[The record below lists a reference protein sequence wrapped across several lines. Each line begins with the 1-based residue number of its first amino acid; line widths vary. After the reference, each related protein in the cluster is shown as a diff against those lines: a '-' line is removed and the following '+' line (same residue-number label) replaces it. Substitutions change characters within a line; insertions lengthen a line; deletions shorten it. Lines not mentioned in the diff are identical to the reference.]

1 MTKKIKGVLRG
12 FSPKQSFGK
21 REVLGEGKTFDLTKG
36 CPSPKNKEE
45 DVEIKAFLEYIC
57 KQEPVDIF
65 TDKISTIIDNIKQQE
80 TNKREYESM
89 NIHDQDTFR
98 RGKQEGLQEGLEQ
111 GVRQGIQQG
120 IQQGKQE
127 GAFDKAI
134 QTAKNLLAMNLTITQ
149 IVQATNLPLETVE
162 QLEKEIRLGN
172 YVL

>member
-1 MTKKIKGVLRG
+1 
-12 FSPKQSFGK
+12 
-21 REVLGEGKTFDLTKG
+21 
-36 CPSPKNKEE
+36 
-45 DVEIKAFLEYIC
+45 LEYIC
-57 KQEPVDIF
+57 KQEPVDNF

-120 IQQGKQE
+120 
-127 GAFDKAI
+127 AFDKAI

-162 QLEKEIRLGN
+162 QLEKEITSL
-172 YVL
+172 

>member
-1 MTKKIKGVLRG
+1 
-12 FSPKQSFGK
+12 
-21 REVLGEGKTFDLTKG
+21 
-36 CPSPKNKEE
+36 
-45 DVEIKAFLEYIC
+45 LEYIC
-57 KQEPVDIF
+57 KQEPVDNF